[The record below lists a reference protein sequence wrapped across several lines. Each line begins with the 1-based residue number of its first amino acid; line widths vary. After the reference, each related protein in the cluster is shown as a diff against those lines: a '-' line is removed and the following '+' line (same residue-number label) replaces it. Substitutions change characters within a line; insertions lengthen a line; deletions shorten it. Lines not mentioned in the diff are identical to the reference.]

1 MERMTAEEERI
12 LKVYLTKTKAIQN
25 ESAFENWYSGR
36 FDGDDGNAA
45 FQHHLDIAHAWVA
58 GYWMGWDAHR
68 ETVNKALLILTYLVL
83 VGFHDLSDL
92 HSKPAKRRAI
102 PPAAQPVPCPW

>member
-1 MERMTAEEERI
+1 MVALALESMERMTTEEERI

-36 FDGDDGNAA
+36 FDGDDGNSA
-45 FQHHLDIAHAWVA
+45 FQHHLDTAHAWVA

-68 ETVNKALLILTYLVL
+68 ETVNKALEADPDV
-83 VGFHDLSDL
+83 
-92 HSKPAKRRAI
+92 PRPRPRR
-102 PPAAQPVPCPW
+102 VPRPL